1 MSEMLT
7 KVIQTWDELKSRSQS
22 SQTAA
27 IREGLYSRFHSNLF
41 LGYDVASQAP
51 LLLLRSRSEIAERIK
66 FPKERDWFTASTRY
80 FEDKQGRDLNLAL
93 ELTDPDYFNMFAAL
107 VACIVDDVRA
117 VRTPKQQA
125 AEFNRSLK
133 KWCRSFDKIVDE
145 PLTRPKQRGLYAELW
160 FLRRHVIPRIGP
172 DAAVNYWVGPSGKDH
187 DFQFPRCGVE
197 VKATSA
203 SSEDPEIRISNEF
216 QLDSVRRDNARSA
229 ESEHDLKLFL
239 FCLFLSEDEGGDD
252 ESADLETE
260 RDLSL
265 PAGAERDDGETL
277 FQMVEGAR
285 SDLSESKQ
293 ARSEFRT
300 KLARAGYVEKHEE
313 EYKRFRRKVVDVARP
328 SFYEVADHNDAERFP
343 RIIRSNL
350 LGTGRQLPDAVTKVR
365 YFLRLEEI
373 RGFGTEEDFV
383 FVHFTENEE

>member
-1 MSEMLT
+1 MLT
-7 KVIQTWDELKSRSQS
+7 KVIQTWDELKSRAQNV
-22 SQTAA
+22 QTAA
-27 IREGLYSRFHSNLF
+27 VREGLYSRFHSSLF

-51 LLLLRSRSEIAERIK
+51 LLLLRSRAEIAERIK

-80 FEDKQGRDLNLAL
+80 FEDQQRRDLNLAL
-93 ELTDPDYFNMFAAL
+93 ELIDPDYFNMFAAL

-117 VRTPKQQA
+117 VRTSKQQA

-160 FLRRHVIPRIGP
+160 FLRRHVIPRIGA
-172 DAAVNYWVGPSGKDH
+172 DAAVKYWVGPSGKDH

-216 QLDSVRRDNARSA
+216 QLDSVRRGGERSA
-229 ESEHDLKLFL
+229 DSEHELKLFL
-239 FCLFLSEDEGGDD
+239 FCLFLSDDEGGDD

-260 RDLSL
+260 RDLPL
-265 PAGAERDDGETL
+265 LDEAEKNAGETL
-277 FQMVEGAR
+277 FQMVEGVR

-293 ARSEFRT
+293 ARSEFQT
-300 KLARAGYVEKHEE
+300 KLARAGYAKKHEE
-313 EYKRFRRKVVDVARP
+313 EYKRYRRKVVDVARP
-328 SFYEVADHNDAERFP
+328 SFYEVADRGDEERFP
-343 RIIRSNL
+343 RIVRSNL
-350 LGTGRQLPDAVTKVR
+350 LGTGRQLPDAVIKVR

-373 RGFGTEEDFV
+373 RGFDAEEDFV
-383 FVHFTENEE
+383 VEHFAKGQE